1 MLERFAHEEIVVTY
15 GTAAELPDPIP
26 SSYTFPPGL

>member
-1 MLERFAHEEIVVTY
+1 VIVVTY

-26 SSYTFPPGL
+26 STFDFSSINP